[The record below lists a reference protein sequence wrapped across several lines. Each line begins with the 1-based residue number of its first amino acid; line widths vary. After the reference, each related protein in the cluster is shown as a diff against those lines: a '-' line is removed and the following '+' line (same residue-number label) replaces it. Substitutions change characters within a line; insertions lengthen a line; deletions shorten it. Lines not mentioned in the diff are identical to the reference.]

1 MSTILLTND
10 DGVQSDGIHALAAAL
25 RRLGRVIVCAPVGEA
40 SAIGHALTLARPLRL
55 REVGAD
61 IHAVDGTPADCVN
74 IAVAA
79 VLEGR
84 LPDLVISG
92 INKGWNVGDDVTYSG
107 TIGGAL
113 EGLLMGVP
121 AVAVSMQRGVSYD
134 FSHAAAAGASI
145 AGEVLE
151 HGLPPRVLL
160 NVNVP
165 QGVPTGWATT
175 VQAARTHMTNVL
187 RRDDPWGQPYFW
199 LDEARMEW
207 APQDG
212 TDYEAV
218 KKGRISVTPLC
229 ADLTAHAAIAGT
241 AALVSRASGVSGPYS
256 PST

>member
-1 MSTILLTND
+1 VAELL
-10 DGVQSDGIHALAAAL
+10 Q
-25 RRLGRVIVCAPVGEA
+25 
-40 SAIGHALTLARPLRL
+40 
-55 REVGAD
+55 
-61 IHAVDGTPADCVN
+61 
-74 IAVAA
+74 
-79 VLEGR
+79 GR

-121 AVAVSMQRGVSYD
+121 AVAVSMQRGPSYD
-134 FSHAAAAGASI
+134 FGHAAGAG
-145 AGEVLE
+145 AGVAGQVLA

-175 VQAARTHMTNVL
+175 VQAARTHATNVL
-187 RRDDPWGQPYFW
+187 RRDDPWGRPYFW

-207 APQDG
+207 GPRGD

-218 KKGRISVTPLC
+218 RAGLISVTPLH
-229 ADLTAHAAIAGT
+229 ADLTAHAALEGT
-241 AALVSRASGVSGPYS
+241 AALVARVAAGAQAL
-256 PST
+256 